1 MLKNLFS
8 PMHNEN
14 YLMKHFL
21 LSCLIFLYPCQAW
34 DIEGVQEVS
43 CGGLLQIGFLL
54 LVKFQAILFIL
65 MCTIGKLFQKLTA
78 IFNSV

>member
-1 MLKNLFS
+1 MRTICKTFS
-8 PMHNEN
+8 IE
-14 YLMKHFL
+14 L
-21 LSCLIFLYPCQAW
+21 LNFCLPFPSMGK
-34 DIEGVQEVS
+34 EGVQEVS
-43 CGGLLQIGFLL
+43 CGGVLQIGFLL